1 MSSGVGVTSVNLTY
15 ADYRVDLADGG
26 NSVASR
32 LSAEARERAAE
43 ATRALPHEKQL
54 FCINA
59 ERFGSETKFV
69 QPLATLVFSYLLKH
83 LIPEC
88 ANCLC
93 VDTHNFA
100 KCYSTL
106 GARSA

>member
-1 MSSGVGVTSVNLTY
+1 MNLTY

-32 LSAEARERAAE
+32 LSAEARERVAE
-43 ATRALPHEKQL
+43 AIRALPHEKQL